1 MHASD
6 VFESRFIIVIIQG
19 DTYIIIMMTSQ
30 PFYVSFFA
38 IQLHNIRCNLK
49 IKKKDMSCNAVIIFT
64 WGMIQ
69 MLWSQAEEYDI
80 PLENV

>member
-64 WGMIQ
+64 WGMIPNV
-69 MLWSQAEEYDI
+69 LKLSRRI
-80 PLENV
+80 PFENE